1 MKGENSQP
9 PACSR
14 VVCPE
19 CKRFFAIL
27 VKPSG
32 EMEGICPSCHSHYYE
47 QRRNNVRLIKSVK
60 RQSN

>member
-1 MKGENSQP
+1 MKGENHQTT
-9 PACSR
+9 AYSR

-27 VKPSG
+27 VKQSG
-32 EMEGICPSCHSHYYE
+32 EMAGICPSCHSHYYE
-47 QRRNNVRLIKSVK
+47 QRRKNVRLIKSVK